1 MTTTHVWRKSSYSGA
16 ENLCVE
22 LAALPA
28 ELGIRD
34 GKNPERGHLSL
45 SGRRAAAFLAR
56 VKSGR

>member
-1 MTTTHVWRKSSYSGA
+1 MTPIWRKSTYSGTDGGD
-16 ENLCVE
+16 CVE

-34 GKNPERGHLSL
+34 GKNPERGHLAL